1 MHCPGLTSQI
11 IMKTVANFRPVVA
24 GLIALAALFLR
35 MDSLQRLP
43 VESDE
48 IVYLR
53 GVQAYA
59 AGFRSGDPSVLFR
72 DETPEN
78 PPLMKYLFGAALAMQ
93 EAATG
98 ANSAAVGDAA
108 DAAALRTTRALS
120 AVFSAVAVF
129 VLALASPAA
138 GALLALHSLHVRY
151 ASAAMLEALPF
162 AASLICVL
170 AYTRSRFVWN
180 RWTVLS
186 AIALG
191 AAAASKYLYCIVA
204 IAILCDHAIDI
215 VTRRNR
221 TTAGIARRWWTPV
234 AWGALSL
241 VVFLLLNPYLWP
253 DPFGRLLASLQF
265 HGANAGSAVNNTRYV
280 AWQPLLW
287 LTSNATLRTSML
299 PAIIEPLTAAA
310 AIFGVPALWRRQRV
324 HALWIALGVVFLLL
338 YANKWPQYAL
348 VVLAPLCIA
357 AAAFLEEAL
366 RVVRSFDA
374 RRRPRIV
381 AVAAVFAVVLSGCA
395 WLGHNWHQGDPAF
408 RSIVQEATTRMRDDE
423 VLLFVPAN
431 PYVEPAVAALHR
443 PFGIGDPI
451 VSWDWSSARRLS
463 ANQTAFD
470 FHTANSWLSEVAQH
484 RMGVWLIT
492 YQPVLGDPSDSV
504 RALLQRKAHALAVGW
519 QHDEERTYS
528 LTYFRFDD
536 PFTAITSTQEFD
548 AARIEGSYGREV
560 GIRSAGCAQMN
571 PSSAGGL
578 LEVACLWRVAAQS
591 SAPWNTQVSLRLFDA
606 HGKQVLQSDQMIA
619 RSGLPTVRFDGTI
632 FASYFLPLPESLAPG
647 RYSLRVFPYGA
658 DAEYSPAVN
667 ADIEAGK

>member
-1 MHCPGLTSQI
+1 MKPISKLRLFIAGLT
-11 IMKTVANFRPVVA
+11 
-24 GLIALAALFLR
+24 ALAAFFLR
-35 MDSLQRLP
+35 VDSLQQLP

-59 AGFRSGDPSVLFR
+59 VGFRSGDLSVLFR

-78 PPLMKYLFGAALAMQ
+78 PPLMKYLFGAVLAVQ

-98 ANSAAVGDAA
+98 TNSAAIGDAA

-120 AVFSAVAVF
+120 AVFSTVAVF
-129 VLALASPAA
+129 VLTLASPAA

-170 AYTRSRFVWN
+170 AYARARFVWN

-191 AAAASKYLYCIVA
+191 VTAASKYLYCIVA
-204 IAILCDHAIDI
+204 LAILCDHALD
-215 VTRRNR
+215 VVGRRHR
-221 TTAGIARRWWTPV
+221 PTTEIARGWWTPV
-234 AWGALSL
+234 AWGALAL
-241 VVFLLLNPYLWP
+241 GVFLLLNPYLWP
-253 DPFGRLLASLQF
+253 DPFGRLLASLTF
-265 HGANAGSAVNNTRYV
+265 HSANAGATVNNTRYV

-310 AIFGVPALWRRQRV
+310 AIFGAPALWRRQRA
-324 HALWIALGVVFLLL
+324 HALWIALGIVFLLL
-338 YANKWPQYAL
+338 YANKWPQYVL
-348 VVLAPLCIA
+348 MVLAPLCIA
-357 AAAFLEEAL
+357 AAVFFEETL
-366 RVVRSFDA
+366 RAVRLFDA
-374 RRRPRIV
+374 RRRPRNI
-381 AVAAVFAVVLSGCA
+381 AAAAAFAVVLTGCA
-395 WLGHNWHQGDPAF
+395 WIGHNWHQGDPAF
-408 RSIVQEATTRMRDDE
+408 RSLVQEATTRMRDDE

-451 VSWDWSSARRLS
+451 VSWDWSSTRRLS

-470 FHTANSWLSEVAQH
+470 FHTANSWLGKAVQN
-484 RMGVWLIT
+484 RMGAWLIT
-492 YQPVLGDPSDSV
+492 YQPLLGDPADSA

-606 HGKQVLQSDQMIA
+606 QGKQVLQSDQLIA

-647 RYSLRVFPYGA
+647 RYVLRMFPYSA
-658 DAEYSPAVN
+658 DGEYSPAVS
-667 ADIEAGK
+667 AHIELKGK